1 MIKYLISRKGIILIV
16 IPVFALFLQI
26 FLRLILKKDLNTVG
40 ISLGALGLGQIL
52 PFFYFDHFVANKI
65 LGISPEFNI
74 ENDELLV
81 KYKVKKNATISE
93 GEIEKVK
100 NTFVI
105 AVFLN
110 LTLFLCIVYFGLTGD
125 IMLHTLLG
133 LVSCIISWY
142 LIVFKY

>member
-1 MIKYLISRKGIILIV
+1 MIKSLISRKGIIVIV

-26 FLRLILKKDLNTVG
+26 FLRLILKKDLNTIG

-65 LGISPEFNI
+65 LGISPEFSLQ
-74 ENDELLV
+74 NDELLV
-81 KYKVKKNATISE
+81 KYRIKQSATIQD

-100 NTFVI
+100 NLFTI

-110 LTLFLCIVYFGLTGD
+110 LALFLSVVYFGLIGD
-125 IMLHTLLG
+125 ILLHTVLG
-133 LVSCIISWY
+133 LISCSISWY
-142 LIVFKY
+142 LIVFK